1 MCILAFEPSSHVKN
15 KKLSLNDIAAQLGVS
30 RTTISFVLN
39 GKAKEHRVSDK
50 VVRKIQKF
58 VKETGYQPNAVAR
71 SLRTGKTHSIG
82 LMIEDISN
90 PFFAT
95 IARLIEDKAYPS
107 GYKIIYCSTDNDPKK
122 AAELIQMFEDRG
134 VDGYIIAA
142 PEGMEKE
149 LKALLK
155 KGRPVVLFD
164 RYFPSVDTDYVII
177 NNEDSTFKAT
187 RHFIQQGYKKIAFFT
202 LSSTLPQMKARLAG
216 YKAAMQKNK
225 LTTRVKEVA
234 FDLEDKKRVSLIAQY
249 LKEHPDTEAI
259 LFGTNYL
266 GVNGL
271 EAIQKVGLNI
281 PDDLAVISFDDHVVF
296 NLSRPSISAI
306 SQPVEQIAEEV
317 INTLL
322 SRLTNP
328 NHKKKAL
335 EIQASLIIRESSKK

>member
-1 MCILAFEPSSHVKN
+1 MCILRVDLFQNVKN
-15 KKLSLNDIAAQLGVS
+15 KKLSLNDIAAQLKVS

-107 GYKIIYCSTDNDPKK
+107 GYKIIYCSTDNDPEK

-134 VDGYIIAA
+134 IDGYIIAA
-142 PEGMEKE
+142 PAGMDKA
-149 LKALLK
+149 LKGLLK

-177 NNEDSTFKAT
+177 NNEDSAFKAT
-187 RHFIQQGYKKIAFFT
+187 RHFIQQGFKKITFLTIA
-202 LSSTLPQMKARLAG
+202 SSLPQMKARMAG
-216 YKAAMQKNK
+216 YKAAMQKSK
-225 LTTRVKEVA
+225 LATRVKEIA

-249 LKEHPDTEAI
+249 LKEHPDTEAV
-259 LFGTNYL
+259 LFATNYL

-271 EAIQKVGLNI
+271 EAIQKAGLTI

-306 SQPVEQIAEEV
+306 VQPVEQIAEEV

-322 SRLTNP
+322 SRLDNP

-335 EIQASLIIRESSKK
+335 ELEASLLIRQSSSK